1 MDKRQLV
8 LDAINHRQPKE
19 VPIDFGSTNIS
30 GIHCSVVEKLRE
42 HFGLEKRPVKVYEP
56 YLSLG
61 LVEQDLADA
70 MGTAVAM
77 TLPLSASF
85 GFPPKDWKEWTAPWG
100 QTVLV
105 PGGMNTTVDGNGDIL
120 AYPMGDVT
128 APPSGKMPKSGW
140 YFDSITR
147 QDEIDEDN
155 LNPEDN
161 LEEFQIISDEA
172 VTRLIDNGKAA
183 KATGRAV
190 IFSGPNTAL
199 GDIGRVPGFALRHP
213 KGIRAVDE
221 WYISVVAR
229 ADYIREVFRRQT
241 ERALVNLEKVRKA
254 GGDDIFDIVNL
265 CGTDFGTQ
273 QSTFCSLESFNDVY
287 RDCYVRMCD
296 WVHKN
301 TRWKIFKHSCGAIEP
316 FIQTFIDI
324 GFDILNPVQ
333 CSAAG
338 MGAEGLKK
346 KYGDRLVFWGGGVD
360 TQKTLP
366 FGTPEA
372 VRKEVLERCRI
383 FSPGGGFVF
392 NAIHC
397 VQALTPIP
405 NFIAMLDAVKEF
417 NRAGR

>member
-1 MDKRQLV
+1 MGTRQLV
-8 LDAINHRQPKE
+8 LDAINHRQPGE

-42 HFGLEKRPVKVYEP
+42 HFGLEKRLVKVYEP

-61 LVEQDLADA
+61 LVEPDLADA

-77 TLPLSASF
+77 TLPLSVSF
-85 GFPPKDWKEWTAPWG
+85 GFPPKDWKEWVAPWG

-105 PGGMNTTVDGNGDIL
+105 PGGMNTTVDGNGDIF

-140 YFDSITR
+140 YFDAITR

-161 LEEFQIISDEA
+161 LEEFPIISDEA
-172 VTRLIDNGKAA
+172 VARLIENGKAA

-190 IFSGPNTAL
+190 IFSGPNTSL
-199 GDIGRVPGFALRHP
+199 GDIGRVPGFALKHP

-221 WYISVVAR
+221 WYMSVVAR
-229 ADYIREVFRRQT
+229 ADYIREVFERQT
-241 ERALVNLEKVRKA
+241 ERALVNLEKIKKA
-254 GGDDIFDIVNL
+254 GGNDIFDIINL

-273 QSTFCSLESFNDVY
+273 QSTFCSLDSFNEIY
-287 RDCYVRMCD
+287 RDCYVAMCG
-296 WVHKN
+296 WIHQN
-301 TRWKIFKHSCGAIEP
+301 TGWKIFKHSCGAIES

-346 KYGDRLVFWGGGVD
+346 KYGDRIVFWGGGVD

-366 FGTPEA
+366 FGTPEE
-372 VRKEVLERCRI
+372 VRREVLERCRI
-383 FSPGGGFVF
+383 FAPGGGFVF